1 MSQQHAS
8 VQASGSSKHPRI
20 SAPAA
25 DRTRDRALWASGRLD
40 RSALLRLQRLV
51 GNRTVSRLVQTNEP
65 SAPVHV
71 QRLFGRN
78 MRARIKANEYANL
91 DAIVEKAESGNATP
105 EELNKAMQKVERY
118 KQAAAKMKGV
128 DVAERLDT
136 LRVLGDDLAIAL
148 DRLRVR
154 DSRSKAKDTYLGE
167 ARSGGMKALTE
178 SAEGY
183 FKKGRA
189 PRLAATEHGL
199 DQAESG
205 ALSAYTANEF
215 QYINPATAFDK
226 PWMQSQEKT
235 KMMKGTEKE
244 RFEEGSLHGAMMMEA
259 MAKLPVWTGE
269 GFRGERLTP
278 TQFEEQYTEDG
289 STVTA
294 KQSTQVKAQ
303 FWSVSTDRS
312 TAESFATNASIPEA
326 TISML
331 YIIKV
336 GNARDLQAFSLNPDE
351 DEVLCPA
358 GSKVTVTKVEKQRSG
373 SKGQPAATAWYHVY
387 LSQT

>member
-1 MSQQHAS
+1 MPIWTA
-8 VQASGSSKHPRI
+8 V
-20 SAPAA
+20 
-25 DRTRDRALWASGRLD
+25 
-40 RSALLRLQRLV
+40 
-51 GNRTVSRLVQTNEP
+51 
-65 SAPVHV
+65 
-71 QRLFGRN
+71 
-78 MRARIKANEYANL
+78 
-91 DAIVEKAESGNATP
+91 VEKAESGKGTL
-105 EELNKAMQKVERY
+105 EVLNKAMQKVERY

-289 STVTA
+289 STVTREA
-294 KQSTQVKAQ
+294 VHSGQGPVLERFDGPVDGRELCYKRIDPPSHDLDAVHHQGCQRTRSSGVLAEPRRRRGALPGRIKGDRYQGRKTTQRLQGPAGRH
-303 FWSVSTDRS
+303 SLVSR
-312 TAESFATNASIPEA
+312 IP
-326 TISML
+326 IP
-331 YIIKV
+331 
-336 GNARDLQAFSLNPDE
+336 NLNPPE
-351 DEVLCPA
+351 PTAGLEVWSKENFEFTWKFDA
-358 GSKVTVTKVEKQRSG
+358 GRSMPIGSLSLKISANRTNVGTRSG
-373 SKGQPAATAWYHVY
+373 RLLRSGLANGIFTTSGTGSTLEGMAA
-387 LSQT
+387 